1 MHFTVLRRPGCEPS
15 RRIIGECD
23 TCVSSALFIP
33 YALTHDAVHDVIIPG
48 DLTPV
53 WELQPYHVAVP
64 VILITDMQ
72 ECLLTVRSCLLPHV
86 FRVYGFHAVCESSLC
101 VIFITDEAV
110 CGLIHTVLLGQTV
123 VQAVIG
129 IGGCSPK
136 AVLHLHKTVLPVI
149 GHADVKE
156 MHRHAAFPHLVRAPA
171 LQDAVACRII
181 FIECHVAEHCRLP
194 VRRIRFHSYRHP
206 FLHRSSCRVIHIS
219 RPEARLSFHA
229 LSKAP
234 FLIINKAPECPALLI
249 MDGGKAV
256 LFVVCITDPC
266 PVVSLF
272 IILVRADRL

>member
-1 MHFTVLRRPGCEPS
+1 MHFTVLCHPGCGPS
-15 RRIIGECD
+15 CRVIGKCD
-23 TCVSSALFIP
+23 ACVSSAFFIL
-33 YALTHDAVHDVIIPG
+33 YALTHDAVHDIIIPC

-53 WELQPYHVAVP
+53 WELQPYHVAVLI
-64 VILITDMQ
+64 ILITGMQ
-72 ECLLTVRSCLLPHV
+72 ECLLTVGSCPLPHV
-86 FRVYGFHAVCESSLC
+86 FRVHGFHAVCEPSRC
-101 VIFITDEAV
+101 IIFITDEPV
-110 CGLIHTVLLGQTV
+110 CGLIHTVLLGQPV

-129 IGGCSPK
+129 IGGCSAK
-136 AVLHLHKTVLPVI
+136 AVLHLYKTVLPVI

-194 VRRIRFHSYRHP
+194 VPRIRLRSYRHP

-219 RPEARLSFHA
+219 RPGARLSFHA

-266 PVVSLF
+266 PVSSPLGIF
-272 IILVRADRL
+272 FGTYGL